1 MSAARNVGSAL
12 AAAVAPGPDEGEL
25 IRLPRVPVR
34 TDSHEIA
41 EFARATGTAKSRR
54 FVPLIFPVRWLGL
67 PAIRAL
73 IFEAIGGDGFL
84 PVHEAQNFT
93 YLRELQIDTD
103 YFLAVEARRSS
114 KPPRLTLHAAVLTQQ
129 DEMCMHFETVLRI
142 VPLALD
148 KAS

>member
-1 MSAARNVGSAL
+1 MSAARNLGSAL
-12 AAAVAPGPDEGEL
+12 APAVAPEPGEGEL
-25 IRLPRVPVR
+25 ISLPRVPVR

-41 EFARATGTAKSRR
+41 EFVRATVSTKSGR
-54 FVPLIFPVRWLGL
+54 FVPLTFPFRWLAL

-103 YFLAVEARRSS
+103 YFLAVEALRSS
-114 KPPRLTLHAAVLTQQ
+114 KPPRLTLQAAVLTQQ